1 MKDLLG
7 TSQNKLPWSNAAIG
21 QKMGFCKRLILFSA
35 LFVCLIGSVALGQDK
50 PKELLV
56 FAGAGMRLPLDEIG
70 KRFEERYG
78 VRVIYDYE
86 GSGRLGNKILVG
98 QTPDVFIPG
107 SEKWAKILKEKRY
120 IKDYTPVAYHTPV
133 IITPERNNKVKS
145 LGDFVDNNNR
155 IVLGNAKATAIGEAS
170 AVILKKAGLNESNM
184 NIRARGISVKQLV
197 MWIEKNNADAS
208 IVWKADA
215 IQSGKVKP
223 IDIPEQYISTYI
235 IPVCQMI
242 RHKEEASQYIRY
254 LLGAEAKGI
263 FGDYGFD
270 VVK

>member
-1 MKDLLG
+1 
-7 TSQNKLPWSNAAIG
+7 
-21 QKMGFCKRLILFSA
+21 MGFCKRLILLSA
-35 LFVCLIGSVALGQDK
+35 LFVCLIGSVAFGQEK
-50 PKELLV
+50 PKEILV

-133 IITPERNNKVKS
+133 IITTERNNEVKS
-145 LGDFVDNNNR
+145 IGDFIDNNNR

-170 AVILKKAGLNESNM
+170 AVILKKAGLNESNI

-197 MWIEKNNADAS
+197 MWIEKHNADAS

-215 IQSGKVKP
+215 IQSGKVKS
-223 IDIPEQYISTYI
+223 IGIPAQYISTYI

-242 RHKEEASQYIRY
+242 RHKEEASQYIHY
-254 LLGAEAKGI
+254 LLSAEAKGI
-263 FGDYGFD
+263 FRDYGFD

>member
-1 MKDLLG
+1 MG
-7 TSQNKLPWSNAAIG
+7 TSQNKLPRSNAAIG
-21 QKMGFCKRLILFSA
+21 QKMEFCKRLILFSA
-35 LFVCLIGSVALGQDK
+35 LFVCLIGSVAFGQDK
-50 PKELLV
+50 SKEILV

-70 KRFEERYG
+70 KKFEERYG

-133 IITPERNNKVKS
+133 IITTERNNKVKS

-155 IVLGNAKATAIGEAS
+155 IVLGNVKATAIGEAS
-170 AVILKKAGLNESNM
+170 AIILKKAGLNESNM

-215 IQSGKVKP
+215 IQSGKVKS
-223 IDIPEQYISTYI
+223 IGIPEQYISTYI
-235 IPVCQMI
+235 IPVCQMV
-242 RHKEEASQYIRY
+242 RHKEEVSQYVRY

-263 FGDYGFD
+263 FRDYGFD

>member
-1 MKDLLG
+1 MG
-7 TSQNKLPWSNAAIG
+7 ISQNKLPRSNAAIG
-21 QKMGFCKRLILFSA
+21 QKMGFCKQLILFSA
-35 LFVCLIGSVALGQDK
+35 LLVCLIGSVAFGQDQS
-50 PKELLV
+50 KEILV

-70 KRFEERYG
+70 KKFEERYG

-133 IITPERNNKVKS
+133 IITNERNNNIKS
-145 LGDFVDNNNR
+145 LDDFVDNNNR
-155 IVLGNAKATAIGEAS
+155 IVLGNAKATAIGEVS
-170 AVILKKAGLNESNM
+170 AVILKKACLNESNI
-184 NIRARGISVKQLV
+184 NIMARGISVKQLV

-215 IQSGKVKP
+215 IQSGKVKL

-242 RHKEEASQYIRY
+242 RHKEEASQYIHY
-254 LLGAEAKGI
+254 LLSTEAKGI